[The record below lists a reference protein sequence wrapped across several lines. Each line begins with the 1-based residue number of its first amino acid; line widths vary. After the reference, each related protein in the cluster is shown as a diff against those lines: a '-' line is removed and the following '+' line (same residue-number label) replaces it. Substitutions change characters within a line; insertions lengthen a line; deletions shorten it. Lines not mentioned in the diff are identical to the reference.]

1 MSEVRADYP
10 PHNILPVLA
19 GGACG
24 ERDQGDGQGRAQLPQ
39 GTELPLKHSSLVQYK
54 CTLSTIFNG
63 NLVQRNFV
71 GEIVRKKIISPF
83 AVQ

>member
-10 PHNILPVLA
+10 SHILPVLA

-39 GTELPLKHSSLVQYK
+39 GTELPLKHSGLVQYMF
-54 CTLSTIFNG
+54 TLSTIFN
-63 NLVQRNFV
+63 LVQRNFKD
-71 GEIVRKKIISPF
+71 EIVRKKLFRHLMFSEKL
-83 AVQ
+83 